1 MSLIFSLLPLL
12 PPSIDEFMVSPV
24 EGELRVRK
32 DVELDRETT
41 AFYNITVTARDLG
54 TPSRNSSVSLFFYL
68 ILFFYTRKQARMWAL
83 DSQHKKQDLSSFTS
97 ALMFCTTRQHGVFFV
112 MSVTPILSYPIL

>member
-1 MSLIFSLLPLL
+1 MSLS
-12 PPSIDEFMVSPV
+12 DEFMVSPV

-54 TPSRNSSVSLFFYL
+54 TPSRNSSVGLSFINMHSHRVLLDVQDPL
-68 ILFFYTRKQARMWAL
+68 IFSCYFPT
-83 DSQHKKQDLSSFTS
+83 H
-97 ALMFCTTRQHGVFFV
+97 
-112 MSVTPILSYPIL
+112 

>member
-1 MSLIFSLLPLL
+1 
-12 PPSIDEFMVSPV
+12 MVSPV

-54 TPSRNSSVSLFFYL
+54 TPSRNSSVSPLFEV
-68 ILFFYTRKQARMWAL
+68 QAL
-83 DSQHKKQDLSSFTS
+83 TLTS
-97 ALMFCTTRQHGVFFV
+97 
-112 MSVTPILSYPIL
+112 

>member
-1 MSLIFSLLPLL
+1 MFHKVSLSV
-12 PPSIDEFMVSPV
+12 PPSDEFMVSPV

-54 TPSRNSSVSLFFYL
+54 SPSRNSSVGLYCTNTQIHASRLRMSPYL
-68 ILFFYTRKQARMWAL
+68 L
-83 DSQHKKQDLSSFTS
+83 KKSGTFKFQL
-97 ALMFCTTRQHGVFFV
+97 CTIFVFAWPE
-112 MSVTPILSYPIL
+112 SPQSKYISNK